1 MCTYSQ
7 HCRIGYECKASG
19 VCCAHSSQ
27 CPSGFVRVNDRFG
40 RLISCSMSGVSDCPS
55 GSICK
60 PSSSSGETL
69 CCRRNRLQY
78 SDMTRSYRNPAIAG
92 GCSSRCFSSPDWIAI
107 CSYVIRVDKMHAL
120 MQHRAFDPIYSTSIS
135 YTCEEID
142 GNDRMACCPTLADAN
157 TFQCSMAM
165 HVPSMSGRQNVFCST
180 PSRTN
185 ECPPGYACTRS
196 ANDFSLSLCCSVQSS
211 PIPVCPGQQK
221 LLMEDVSPYYCTPN
235 EQVPCP
241 VRYLCKEAINQP
253 GTFVCCTS
261 PTSSNCPPNFAPS
274 LDAAGHEASVSH
286 GKNFHNEIIQIY
298 CTPNQPSTCPGYSM
312 CLQSSIS
319 PNMFLCCKSRR
330 IAHVCP
336 NNQHALLLPNAQVE
350 TCAGPG
356 APCSQRFRALI
367 PVNYRQHF
375 QHGYAAVSG
384 LRWLFVRMEE
394 KRISKPKVL
403 TFQFRFYFLF
413 FAKAHCARDM
423 FVYAAS
429 FRNGTITG
437 SDTVF
442 SVSGQTFSC
451 QPLAQPTGCPIHY
464 DCSRS
469 STDDIY
475 VCCQQTTASK
485 TTTTSAPITL
495 AVECPT
501 GWNPFRSE
509 IDGSYRFCENS
520 FDMTYLVG
528 VYVCCSEYVAFE
540 QSHVDVLKEIRCLS
554 DNSVPAIQDDSIRY
568 CTEANRSSAFDDF
581 RSHTHALLNK
591 VCGSFGAV
599 YRRNGRALEC
609 TDDTNICPEG
619 SSCQPSLTNTR
630 MYCCEEA
637 KCPSGLESM
646 KRRQCDSQAD
656 CPQRYKCLQS
666 VNVRGLHIC
675 CAVASAQGTRCLSG
689 RTQISSWTSVA
700 CTDDSVCKK
709 GFKCSTQTTTG
720 ERACCEEH
728 TPQIRICPHNREP
741 YRDAASG
748 KLRFCNETE
757 NSCPNGYFCKRAF
770 DSRQAVCCSPIA
782 FCSSQS
788 VPLIDPETN
797 HAKRCFAEG
806 LGEVSRDDCSPGYI
820 CRQSSVSYLKVCCR
834 DLLISRNNDEHDR
847 PSADDNSQ

>member
-1 MCTYSQ
+1 LLNE
-7 HCRIGYECKASG
+7 HF
-19 VCCAHSSQ
+19 VCCISRADESKVTCTRTNAS
-27 CPSGFVRVNDRFG
+27 PE
-40 RLISCSMSGVSDCPS
+40 RLPNGQLRICTPHNRACSPG
-55 GSICK
+55 
-60 PSSSSGETL
+60 
-69 CCRRNRLQY
+69 
-78 SDMTRSYRNPAIAG
+78 
-92 GCSSRCFSSPDWIAI
+92 
-107 CSYVIRVDKMHAL
+107 
-120 MQHRAFDPIYSTSIS
+120 

-185 ECPPGYACTRS
+185 ECPPGAVCQSAINAAIFICCFKTKQRSSEAQCPLNSTPQYDITGVVLCDIDSSFQQCKPGYACTRS

-241 VRYLCKEAINQP
+241 VRYLCNEAINQP

-274 LDAAGHEASVSH
+274 LDAAGHEASVSCDH
-286 GKNFHNEIIQIY
+286 IY

-356 APCSQRFRALI
+356 APCSQSAYTCQLSSALSTW
-367 PVNYRQHF
+367 VCCSQR
-375 QHGYAAVSG
+375 
-384 LRWLFVRMEE
+384 
-394 KRISKPKVL
+394 SKMAL
-403 TFQFRFYFLF
+403 CADGRETYFE
-413 FAKAHCARDM
+413 
-423 FVYAAS
+423 
-429 FRNGTITG
+429 TE
-437 SDTVF
+437 
-442 SVSGQTFSC
+442 GQTFSC

-469 STDDIY
+469 STYDIY

-520 FDMTYLVG
+520 FDMTCPIGFSCTQSNQIGVYVCCRLGSTVRCGNGLNTMLVNNQPKLCYGIQQNACPVGYSCRLSTKVG

-568 CTEANRSSAFDDF
+568 CTEANRSSGCPNQYICSLSTVDGLNVCCKSSIG
-581 RSHTHALLNK
+581 SHTHALLNK

-741 YRDAASG
+741 YRDATSG